1 MASWPTS
8 ALLVRM
14 SIAGIVSERDSE
26 SSISDSQDTEDLL
39 PCALLFT
46 TTALL
51 KVLIPPLL
59 EIERVFT

>member
-1 MASWPTS
+1 
-8 ALLVRM
+8 M

-46 TTALL
+46 TTALR